1 MMEILLYLA
10 TGALVGVLAGL
21 LGVGGGLVIVP
32 ILTMIFAGLHFAPQH
47 IQHLALG
54 TSLASIVVT
63 SVSSA
68 KAHHVRGAVNWQIF
82 REILPGIALGCLSGA
97 WLASRLATEPL
108 KILFVLFEFYVGT
121 QLLLE
126 FAPNPSRLLPGWFGM
141 AVVGI
146 VIGAMSSLVGIGG
159 GALSVPFMVWCN
171 RNMREAVGTSA
182 AIGFPIAVFA
192 SLGFVATGW
201 NVATLPPYSAGFVYL
216 PAMVGLVL
224 TSVLTAPMGAKLAH
238 RLPVPVLKKIFA
250 FLLYALGLKMALTL

>member
-1 MMEILLYLA
+1 MEEILLYLA
-10 TGALVGVLAGL
+10 TGAFVGVLAGL

-32 ILTMIFAGLHFAPQH
+32 VLAMIFTGLQFPLQH
-47 IQHLALG
+47 VQHLALG
-54 TSLASIVVT
+54 TSLASIVIT
-63 SVSSA
+63 SISSA
-68 KAHHVRGAVNWQIF
+68 RAHHNRGTVNRQTVRD
-82 REILPGIALGCLSGA
+82 ILPGIALGCLSGA
-97 WLASRLATEPL
+97 WLAARLATEPL
-108 KILFVLFEFYVGT
+108 KILFILFEFYVAT

-126 FAPNPSRLLPGWFGM
+126 FAPNASRSLPGRFGM
-141 AVVGI
+141 TVVGI

-201 NVATLPPYSAGFVYL
+201 NVEALPAYSAGFVYL
-216 PAMVGLVL
+216 PAMAGLVL

-250 FLLYALGLKMALTL
+250 FLLYGLGLKMAMTL

>member
-1 MMEILLYLA
+1 MEILLYLA
-10 TGALVGVLAGL
+10 TGAVAGVLAGL

-32 ILTMIFAGLHFAPQH
+32 ILTMIFASLHFAPQH

-68 KAHHVRGAVNWQIF
+68 RAHQSHGAVNWQIV
-82 REILPGIALGCLSGA
+82 REIFPGIVLGCLSGA

-108 KILFVLFEFYVGT
+108 KIVFVVFEFYVGT

-126 FAPNPSRLLPGWFGM
+126 FSPNASRSLPGRIGM
-141 AVVGI
+141 VLVGS

-159 GALSVPFMVWCN
+159 GSLSVPFMVWCN
-171 RNMREAVGTSA
+171 RDMREAVGTSS

-192 SLGFVATGW
+192 SLGFVMVGW
-201 NVATLPPYSAGFVYL
+201 NVATLPTYSAGFVYL
-216 PAMVGLVL
+216 PAVAGLAL
-224 TSVLTAPMGAKLAH
+224 ASVLTAPFGAKLAH

-250 FLLYALGLKMALTL
+250 FLLYGLGLKMALTL